1 MPLLQ
6 DANCR
11 SLEIAFSFFSF
22 FLFCFFSFL
31 LPCTAAININE
42 INCNPEN
49 QTYADEYIEIYGY
62 AGLDLENFT
71 ICDSNKCNSLIKYKA
86 ENSSYSLITTNQSN
100 YKDINAS
107 VYFVNST
114 RIGNGLNNDGDCV
127 YLYYQNFLIDVVCYS
142 GTIQKGN
149 SWQLFSGSWQKCSL
163 SPGSGS
169 ENVCESGQGSQG
181 QNRSESQGQEEFS
194 IFYPLAILNKER
206 PFVFVIDAA
215 NKSRLY
221 DVKIDITSQDG
232 KRLSEVWNENTGDWQ
247 STYYYVESLNLSNKS
262 FILKIKSNFTG
273 DALAEVKIRDE
284 ASYFFQV
291 KVVDYALSGEGGE
304 GGEEGEVSGEGSA
317 ESQIKILDLQE
328 AGCESIKVKLRVY
341 RGNTRK
347 YAVYVYAFDKEKGR
361 EVSEKSIF
369 YANTKYVNYTLT
381 IPIKLK
387 TITESKSYWIVAE
400 GLDER
405 DEEKIFI
412 QACQSNK
419 TQSSQPSQ
427 SSRSES
433 SKSSTSKTEQN
444 KESKRTFYFDTF
456 DVSINDMSFDGN
468 ELRINAEIRNRASE
482 RNFFVWSYVEQGSAC
497 ISCKVSKEE
506 NAKQISIAENSSVEL
521 SLENNLS
528 KTSKT
533 SETSEVA
540 ESEQAE
546 FEQAELLV
554 KLGVM
559 PEDETSSELSF
570 VFPIEG
576 SSILPSSSISTSPF
590 TSSEIFESSTV
601 KQGKAASYLL
611 IATFLLVCVLI
622 IFKRE
627 II

>member
-1 MPLLQ
+1 
-6 DANCR
+6 
-11 SLEIAFSFFSF
+11 
-22 FLFCFFSFL
+22 
-31 LPCTAAININE
+31 
-42 INCNPEN
+42 
-49 QTYADEYIEIYGY
+49 
-62 AGLDLENFT
+62 
-71 ICDSNKCNSLIKYKA
+71 
-86 ENSSYSLITTNQSN
+86 
-100 YKDINAS
+100 
-107 VYFVNST
+107 
-114 RIGNGLNNDGDCV
+114 
-127 YLYYQNFLIDVVCYS
+127 
-142 GTIQKGN
+142 
-149 SWQLFSGSWQKCSL
+149 
-163 SPGSGS
+163 
-169 ENVCESGQGSQG
+169 
-181 QNRSESQGQEEFS
+181 
-194 IFYPLAILNKER
+194 
-206 PFVFVIDAA
+206 
-215 NKSRLY
+215 
-221 DVKIDITSQDG
+221 
-232 KRLSEVWNENTGDWQ
+232 
-247 STYYYVESLNLSNKS
+247 
-262 FILKIKSNFTG
+262 
-273 DALAEVKIRDE
+273 
-284 ASYFFQV
+284 
-291 KVVDYALSGEGGE
+291 
-304 GGEEGEVSGEGSA
+304 
-317 ESQIKILDLQE
+317 
-328 AGCESIKVKLRVY
+328 
-341 RGNTRK
+341 
-347 YAVYVYAFDKEKGR
+347 YVYAFDKEKGR

-559 PEDETSSELSF
+559 PEGETSSELSF